1 MVDSFSDL
9 KVLVIGDIIFDEY
22 ETVQVQGLTSKNRI
36 LSGRRLYGIDK
47 QVEAFAVY
55 RHALEFIQ
63 RYQILERDRKGALD
77 RKRNPKVSSART
89 RTRSSGAGNSRA

>member
-36 LSGRRLYGIDK
+36 LSGDASTGINR
-47 QVEAFAVY
+47 QEELLPSTGM
-55 RHALEFIQ
+55 R
-63 RYQILERDRKGALD
+63 
-77 RKRNPKVSSART
+77 
-89 RTRSSGAGNSRA
+89 